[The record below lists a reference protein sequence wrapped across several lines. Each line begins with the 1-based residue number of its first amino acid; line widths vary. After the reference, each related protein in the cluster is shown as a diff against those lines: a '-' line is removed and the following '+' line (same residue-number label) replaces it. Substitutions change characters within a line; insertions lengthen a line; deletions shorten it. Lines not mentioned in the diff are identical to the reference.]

1 MKKLLIKTAV
11 IAILAGYTLGVGAD
25 EADKPQ
31 SREKKLEHGEKMHA
45 EHCLKCHDDKVYMR
59 ETRLIRSLD
68 ALSKQVVRCKD
79 NTGVAWFD
87 EDTEAVVHFLNEK
100 YYKF

>member
-1 MKKLLIKTAV
+1 MKKTIQA
-11 IAILAGYTLGVGAD
+11 IAITILGCSSLIVGAD
-25 EADKPQ
+25 AGNEN
-31 SREKKLEHGEKMHA
+31 EKLMKHGEKMHTD
-45 EHCLKCHDDKVYMR
+45 HCYKCHTDSVYTR
-59 ETRLIRSLD
+59 ENRFVKSLN

-79 NTGVAWFD
+79 NTGAPWFD

>member
-1 MKKLLIKTAV
+1 MMKAMIQSIILATFAGSSF
-11 IAILAGYTLGVGAD
+11 IAIAAD
-25 EADKPQ
+25 SADNDNQ
-31 SREKKLEHGEKMHA
+31 FEHGQKMHS
-45 EHCLKCHDDKVYMR
+45 EHCYKCHTEKVY
-59 ETRLIRSLD
+59 TRDNRFVKSLD

-87 EDTEAVVHFLNEK
+87 DDTQAVVHFLNEK